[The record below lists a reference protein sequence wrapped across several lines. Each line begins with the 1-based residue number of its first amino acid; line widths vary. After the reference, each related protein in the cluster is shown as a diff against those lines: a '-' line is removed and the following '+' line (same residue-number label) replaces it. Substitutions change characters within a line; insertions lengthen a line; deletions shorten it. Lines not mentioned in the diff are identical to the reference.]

1 MTAEQ
6 LVKDGKL
13 GEALKALQQ
22 EIRNKPEDQRLRI
35 FLFQLNCVMGQL
47 DKALTQLQVL
57 SSLTADTM
65 LLAQTFQP
73 VIACELLR
81 RDIFAG
87 KRTPIL
93 FGEPMDWVGP
103 LVQANDMIAK
113 GEYGAAAELRDQAF
127 EAAPTTPG
135 SVNGTAFDW
144 IADADSRLGPM
155 LEAVIAGK
163 YFWVPFCRIKKT
175 EVSKPSDL
183 RDLVWCP
190 ALFTWANGGEAPGYI
205 PCRYP
210 NTESSKDDALRLSR
224 RTDWSAPADGFN

>member
-1 MTAEQ
+1 MNAEE
-6 LVKDGKL
+6 LVKNGKL
-13 GEALKALQQ
+13 AEALKALQQ

-47 DKALTQLQVL
+47 DKALNQLQVL

-113 GEYGAAAELRDQAF
+113 GQYDAAAELRDQAF
-127 EAAPTTPG
+127 EAAPTTPA
-135 SVNGTAFDW
+135 SANAT
-144 IADADSRLGPM
+144 
-155 LEAVIAGK
+155 
-163 YFWVPFCRIKKT
+163 PFACI
-175 EVSKPSDL
+175 PSPHSPPAPL
-183 RDLVWCP
+183 LKP
-190 ALFTWANGGEAPGYI
+190 AL
-205 PCRYP
+205 
-210 NTESSKDDALRLSR
+210 
-224 RTDWSAPADGFN
+224 PAK